1 MGERSCAG
9 AEERDEER
17 ERFDRK
23 RAMARLTGKI
33 ALISGAARGMG
44 ASHARAIVAHGGQVV
59 VSDILDDKGAEVV
72 TELGDAAVYTHLD
85 VTQASDWES
94 AVDLAVST
102 FGGLNVLVNN
112 AGIVNFGALGAYTKR
127 EWDHVIAVNLTGPF
141 LGISAAR
148 NALVASAPASIINIS
163 SIGGMSG
170 GASAQAHGYV
180 ASKFGLR
187 GLTKTV
193 ALELGSDRVRAN
205 SIHPGVVDTP
215 MAAGQNL
222 DDHTGVLGHA
232 EPHQISNLVV
242 YLASDE
248 SDFSTGAEFIADG
261 GQLAG
266 TGPILLTT

>member
-1 MGERSCAG
+1 
-9 AEERDEER
+9 
-17 ERFDRK
+17 
-23 RAMARLTGKI
+23 MARLTGKI
-33 ALISGAARGMG
+33 ALVTGAARGMG

-59 VSDILDDKGAEVV
+59 VADVLDEQGALVAA
-72 TELGDAAVYTHLD
+72 ELGDAAVYTNLD
-85 VTQASDWES
+85 VTQASQWES
-94 AVDLAVST
+94 AVGLAVST

-112 AGIVNFGALGAYTKR
+112 AGIVNFGALGEYTER

-141 LGISAAR
+141 IGISAAR
-148 NALVASAPASIINIS
+148 DALVASAPSSIINIS

-193 ALELGSDRVRAN
+193 ALELGPDRVRAN
-205 SIHPGVVDTP
+205 SVHPGVVDTP

-222 DDHTGVLGHA
+222 NEHTGVLGHA
-232 EPHQISNLVV
+232 KPQQISNLVV

-266 TGPILLTT
+266 TGPVLPVT